1 MLLMRNDNMKFK
13 WLFVL
18 LFVAFGGTFLFSNID
33 MLIPYRKIFLFV
45 VLLLFIV
52 AFITSIFKLKNEA

>member
-1 MLLMRNDNMKFK
+1 MKFK

-18 LFVAFGGTFLFSNID
+18 LFVAFGGTILFSSID

>member
-1 MLLMRNDNMKFK
+1 MEFK

-18 LFVAFGGTFLFSNID
+18 LFVAFGGTILFSNID
-33 MLIPYRKIFLFV
+33 ILIPYRKMFLFV

-52 AFITSIFKLKNEA
+52 VFIISIFKLKNEI